1 MEKAFKLDFVNDKT
15 GSLYVNC
22 CGCSQTAPLH
32 SFGPASKPHYLI
44 HYVLSG
50 KGHFR
55 FHDKEYRLEAG
66 YGFLIQPN
74 ELAFYQADAKD
85 PWSYLW
91 VGFAGSRAEE
101 YLHSMGLSDRHP
113 IFSCDKSE
121 ELYSIVRDMMEHNT
135 FGIADDLRRNG
146 LLGVFLS
153 VIADSAGVVA
163 REEEDKGNQYVKKEL
178 RKRMALLKTLH
189 KSTITHQSH
198 SAEILA
204 ALEAH
209 PAFRTAS
216 TILLYHSLPDEV
228 DTHSFIRKWSAKKQI
243 LLPVVTGDDLELRV
257 YTGPGDLATGAYGIE
272 EPTGALFTD
281 YDAIDFIVVPG
292 VAFDRNGN
300 RLGRGKGYY
309 DRLLP
314 RIPSAYKAGI
324 CFPFQIVEEVPA
336 EMFDIRMDKVIT
348 CE

>member
-1 MEKAFKLDFVNDKT
+1 
-15 GSLYVNC
+15 
-22 CGCSQTAPLH
+22 
-32 SFGPASKPHYLI
+32 
-44 HYVLSG
+44 
-50 KGHFR
+50 
-55 FHDKEYRLEAG
+55 
-66 YGFLIQPN
+66 
-74 ELAFYQADAKD
+74 
-85 PWSYLW
+85 
-91 VGFAGSRAEE
+91 
-101 YLHSMGLSDRHP
+101 
-113 IFSCDKSE
+113 
-121 ELYSIVRDMMEHNT
+121 
-135 FGIADDLRRNG
+135 
-146 LLGVFLS
+146 
-153 VIADSAGVVA
+153 
-163 REEEDKGNQYVKKEL
+163 
-178 RKRMALLKTLH
+178 MALLKTLH
-189 KSTITHQSH
+189 KSTITHQSQ

-243 LLPVVTGDDLELRV
+243 LLPVV
-257 YTGPGDLATGAYGIE
+257 E